1 VKQIALLFVAAGLCF
16 GGEHAVL
23 QNGFRIQ
30 ADRHEIV
37 GDSVRL
43 HSAQGTM
50 ELPASQILRF
60 EIEEYVAPKPAP
72 AESDRTKPT
81 ASSQAAPCIAGETA
95 GAVTSSAYRTKPT
108 SPTEPAGDCYRTKPA
123 ATNPQ
128 EILVDA
134 ATRHGILPEFIR
146 SVAAVE
152 SAYNTKAISPKGAI
166 GLMQLMP
173 GTASELGVNP
183 HDPEQNA
190 EGGVRYLKEL
200 LLRYKN
206 HKDPVRMALAAYNAG
221 PGAVDRYRD
230 IPPYRETQAYVEK
243 VLRRYLAELKR
254 KS

>member
-1 VKQIALLFVAAGLCF
+1 VKQIALLLATAGLCF

-30 ADRHEIV
+30 ADRHEVI

-43 HSAQGTM
+43 HTAQGTM

-60 EIEEYVAPKPAP
+60 EIEEYVAPRPARP
-72 AESDRTKPT
+72 TADRTKPT
-81 ASSQAAPCIAGETA
+81 ATKQTDPCIVGEAAGVIAGTA
-95 GAVTSSAYRTKPT
+95 YKTKPT
-108 SPTEPAGDCYRTKPA
+108 SPNGPEADCNRTKPTA
-123 ATNPQ
+123 INPQ
-128 EILVDA
+128 EILADA
-134 ATRHGILPEFIR
+134 ATRHGILPEFVR

-152 SAYNTKAISPKGAI
+152 SAYRTEAISPKGAI

-173 GTASELGVNP
+173 GTASELRVNP

-190 EGGVRYLKEL
+190 DGGVRYLKEL